1 MEARILIRRLFFF
14 VFATVFT
21 LVGFMPGWN
30 TTGIARAQDTAPTI
44 SGTYVHIGTVN
55 EALNGTFVAGVGTCE
70 ADGLGNATCDP
81 FFFSQAGG
89 GGTGSVSIAFTTNPD
104 GTGTFQSTSTLPDG
118 STVTTTSQFVI
129 TVVDENNAAV
139 RIFAVQNEPAGESG
153 TGILTSTFELSPL

>member
-129 TVVDENNAAV
+129 TVVDENNVAV